1 MAAQA
6 MSFFC
11 LSVKTCLSIRNLDLL
26 IWTLYH
32 ILPAVFEQT
41 VKLSLNRGYALK
53 DITISNPLPAK
64 TGSGLLIFYCSA
76 GPGMSPTPLRTSRGR

>member
-1 MAAQA
+1 MNHPTAADSSRKMAMAAQA

-41 VKLSLNRGYALK
+41 VK
-53 DITISNPLPAK
+53 
-64 TGSGLLIFYCSA
+64 
-76 GPGMSPTPLRTSRGR
+76 